1 MAQYNSGRKKKF
13 NQTDITSDRYEYLG
27 LEQAEPDLGDPI
39 VGVGSTG
46 NNPKPAGQTYVL
58 AAVDGYVGKRYW
70 APITTDSNNEI
81 DVEGLQGAQGAQGL
95 QGAQGVQNS
104 QGAQGIQGAQGVQ
117 GSGDQG
123 AQGTQGLQGGG
134 SQGAQGAQ
142 GTQGL
147 QGGGS
152 QGAQGSQGSQGLQG
166 LQGGGSQG
174 SQGTQGAQG
183 AQGTQGLLGKA
194 ANWIRKT
201 SNYTTVDGEQI
212 IADTSDGQFTITL
225 PSSPS
230 GGEIVRIA
238 DGGDWTQTSLIIAR
252 NGSKIEG
259 YEENLEVDIGNTIL
273 DIIYE
278 SDGTSSTWQVYSSLG
293 AQGPQGLQG
302 LQGLQGA
309 QGVQNSQGTQG
320 LQGPQGVQGLQ
331 GPQGLQGTQGSGSQ
345 GAQGVQGSGD
355 QGAQGLQG
363 LQGVDGDFTSITYA
377 IMDPRDDSLEKD
389 GVSIKTASSITNLP
403 NDYTLLATQNTKL
416 FLFDQDSSARVVST
430 GDRRVYLRYLHKM
443 HFAVSKSSNS
453 GWGDPPESGED
464 LHLQWYGF
472 QGNTV
477 GWHDII
483 KIEHDSSDFR
493 TANNQEINHWVNYT
507 VNVPANAKTYEGV
520 KLRFYQPTSDSTND
534 NWAVTALLAQ
544 IGGDQG
550 TQGTQG
556 AQGTQGTQGL
566 QGTLSNHQGTQGN
579 QSGQGVQGKSN
590 QGAQGSQGVQN
601 AQGTQGR
608 QGRQGTQGLQGTL
621 SNFQGTQGTQ
631 GVQALQGTSGTDNVS
646 VIFLSMIF

>member
-39 VGVGSTG
+39 IGVGSTE

-81 DVEGLQGAQGAQGL
+81 DVEGLQG
-95 QGAQGVQNS
+95 S
-104 QGAQGIQGAQGVQ
+104 QGAQG
-117 GSGDQG
+117 
-123 AQGTQGLQGGG
+123 T
-134 SQGAQGAQ
+134 
-142 GTQGL
+142 
-147 QGGGS
+147 
-152 QGAQGSQGSQGLQG
+152 
-166 LQGGGSQG
+166 QGGGSQG
-174 SQGTQGAQG
+174 SQGTQGFQG
-183 AQGTQGLLGKA
+183 AQGAQGLLGKA

-201 SNYTTVDGEQI
+201 SNYVTSDGEQI

-225 PSSPS
+225 PPSPF

-302 LQGLQGA
+302 LQGLQGT
-309 QGVQNSQGTQG
+309 QGVQNAQGNQGVQGAQG
-320 LQGPQGVQGLQ
+320 LQGAQGAQGT
-331 GPQGLQGTQGSGSQ
+331 QGTQGSGSQ
-345 GAQGVQGSGD
+345 GS
-355 QGAQGLQG
+355 QGLQG
-363 LQGVDGDFTSITYA
+363 SGSQGSQGTQGLSNQGIRGDFTSITYA

-389 GVSIKTASSITNLP
+389 GVSIKTASFVSGLP
-403 NDYTLLATQNTKL
+403 NGYTLLATQNTRL
-416 FLFDQDSSARVVST
+416 FLFDQDTDARVVST

-443 HFAVSKSSNS
+443 HFAVSKATIE
-453 GWGDPPESGED
+453 GWGDRPEMGED
-464 LHLQWYGF
+464 LYLQWYGY
-472 QGNTV
+472 QGNSV
-477 GWHDII
+477 GWQDII
-483 KIEHDSSDFR
+483 KIDYDSSDFKN
-493 TANNQEINHWVNYT
+493 ANNEEIDDWVHYT
-507 VNVPANAKTYEGV
+507 VNVPAAAKIYEGV
-520 KLRFYQPTSDSTND
+520 QLRFYQPSSDSTGD

-550 TQGTQG
+550 TQGTKGAQGSQGTQGIQGPLSDFQGAQGNQSAQGVQGLSNQGAQGVQNAQGTQGTQG
-556 AQGTQGTQGL
+556 AQGTQGTQGV
-566 QGTLSNHQGTQGN
+566 QGTLNDN
-579 QSGQGVQGKSN
+579 
-590 QGAQGSQGVQN
+590 
-601 AQGTQGR
+601 
-608 QGRQGTQGLQGTL
+608 
-621 SNFQGTQGTQ
+621 QGTQGTQ
-631 GVQALQGTSGTDNVS
+631 GVQSLQGTSGTDNVS